1 MDTVHFLTA
10 GDCAVTVELGDGI
23 SEAVN
28 RRIRALSL
36 ALEKSPIPGVVET
49 VPTYRSLM
57 VHYDP
62 GVIAYPALE
71 KALRGLTGGLD
82 QAVLPP
88 SDVLEIPVLYGGEE
102 GPDLPFVAEHCGKMP
117 DEVIALH
124 SAPEYLIYMLGFT
137 PGFTYLGG
145 MDESIVTPR
154 LKTPR
159 VKIPAGSV
167 GIAGSQT
174 GVYPLDSPGGWQLI
188 GRTPVRMYAPER
200 EKPILP
206 EAGQYI
212 KFCPIDRAEYDRIAA
227 QEAAGTYVCKRHPRK
242 EGVE

>member
-1 MDTVHFLTA
+1 MDTVRFLTA

-23 SEAVN
+23 SVAVN

-88 SDVLEIPVLYGGEE
+88 SDVLEIPVLYGGEV
-102 GPDLPFVAEHCGKMP
+102 GPDLAFVAEHCGKTP

-145 MDESIVTPR
+145 MDESIAAPR

-242 EGVE
+242 EGAE

>member
-1 MDTVHFLTA
+1 METVRFLAA

-71 KALRGLTGGLD
+71 KALRGLIGGLD
-82 QAVLPP
+82 RTVLPP

-102 GPDLPFVAEHCGKMP
+102 GPDLAFVAEHCGKTP

-145 MDESIVTPR
+145 MDESIAAPR

-242 EGVE
+242 EGAE

>member
-1 MDTVHFLTA
+1 M
-10 GDCAVTVELGDGI
+10 TVELGDGI
-23 SEAVN
+23 SVAVN

-71 KALRGLTGGLD
+71 KALRGLIGGLD
-82 QAVLPP
+82 QTVLPP

-102 GPDLPFVAEHCGKMP
+102 GPDLAFVAEHCGKTP

-145 MDESIVTPR
+145 MDESIAAPR

-242 EGVE
+242 EGAE

>member
-1 MDTVHFLTA
+1 METVRFLTA

-102 GPDLPFVAEHCGKMP
+102 GPDLAFVAEHCGKTP

-145 MDESIVTPR
+145 MDESIAAPR

-227 QEAAGTYVCKRHPRK
+227 QEAAGTYICKRHPRK
-242 EGVE
+242 EGAE

>member
-1 MDTVHFLTA
+1 MDEVRFLNA
-10 GDCAVTVELGDGI
+10 GDTAVTVEFGNEI
-23 SEAVN
+23 SEAIN
-28 RRIRALSL
+28 GRIRSFNIALQDSGI
-36 ALEKSPIPGVVET
+36 AGIVET

-62 GVIAYPALE
+62 GVIRYASLE
-71 KALRGLTGGLD
+71 KKLKGLLSGLD
-82 QAVLPP
+82 KVRIPP
-88 SDVLEIPVLYGGEE
+88 SEVLEIPVLYGGEE
-102 GPDLPFVAEHCGKMP
+102 GPDLPFVAEHSGRSA
-117 DEVIALH
+117 DEVVAIH

-145 MDESIVTPR
+145 MDETIATPR

-167 GIAGSQT
+167 GIAGAQT
-174 GVYPLDSPGGWQLI
+174 GVYPIDSPGGWQLI

-212 KFCPIDRAEYDRIAA
+212 RFYPIDRAEYDRIAE
-227 QEAAGTYVCKRHPRK
+227 QEAAGTYVCKRHSRE
-242 EGVE
+242 EGAK

>member
-1 MDTVHFLTA
+1 METVRFLTA

-102 GPDLPFVAEHCGKMP
+102 GPDLAFVAEHCGKTP

-242 EGVE
+242 EGAE

>member
-1 MDTVHFLTA
+1 METVRFLTA
-10 GDCAVTVELGDGI
+10 GDCAVTVELGDEI
-23 SEAVN
+23 SETVN

-102 GPDLPFVAEHCGKMP
+102 GPDLPFVAEHCGKTP

-227 QEAAGTYVCKRHPRK
+227 EEAAGTYVCKRHPRK
-242 EGVE
+242 EGAE

>member
-1 MDTVHFLTA
+1 M
-10 GDCAVTVELGDGI
+10 TVELGDGI

-62 GVIAYPALE
+62 GVISCPALE
-71 KALRGLTGGLD
+71 KALRGLIGGLD
-82 QAVLPP
+82 RTVLPP

-102 GPDLPFVAEHCGKMP
+102 GPDLAFVAEHCGKTP

-145 MDESIVTPR
+145 MDESIAAPR
-154 LKTPR
+154 LKP
-159 VKIPAGSV
+159 
-167 GIAGSQT
+167 
-174 GVYPLDSPGGWQLI
+174 PG
-188 GRTPVRMYAPER
+188 
-200 EKPILP
+200 
-206 EAGQYI
+206 
-212 KFCPIDRAEYDRIAA
+212 
-227 QEAAGTYVCKRHPRK
+227 
-242 EGVE
+242 